1 MKREPLQ
8 EEPRQLGRAFCI
20 NFEQEFNKK
29 PSLDGATMK
38 KHINTDDRYPKC
50 SATPFC
56 WAYVMANGD
65 VYGCSAYLL
74 DDRFNYGNLNDYSF
88 TEIWQGDKRRENFHY
103 VLNSLD
109 ISECRVNCRMD
120 EVNLYLH
127 NIKNNPVP
135 HANFI

>member
-1 MKREPLQ
+1 M
-8 EEPRQLGRAFCI
+8 CI
-20 NFEQEFNKK
+20 RD
-29 PSLDGATMK
+29 S
-38 KHINTDDRYPKC
+38 PKC
-50 SATPFC
+50 SATPFF

-120 EVNLYLH
+120 EVNRYLH
-127 NIKNNPVP
+127 NIKNNTVP